1 MVAFSPREAML
12 ARVLAMALCLSVSV
26 CLSVCHKSEF
36 YRKGWTN
43 RAGFGV
49 GASFRPSY
57 TVLKGNSGISKI
69 RALPSGTVSQ
79 TVDLEKIFLRY
90 IDRRNV
96 LSILL
101 DERLECDKL
110 DRRRLTKL
118 TIPPSSDARPLVY
131 RSNHRALSTAQFR
144 RAGQLATAD
153 TFRSCKV

>member
-1 MVAFSPREAML
+1 M
-12 ARVLAMALCLSVSV
+12 
-26 CLSVCHKSEF
+26 
-36 YRKGWTN
+36 
-43 RAGFGV
+43 
-49 GASFRPSY
+49 
-57 TVLKGNSGISKI
+57 LKGNSGISKI
-69 RALPSGTVSQ
+69 RVLPSGTLSQ
-79 TVDLEKIFLRY
+79 TVDLEKNFLRY